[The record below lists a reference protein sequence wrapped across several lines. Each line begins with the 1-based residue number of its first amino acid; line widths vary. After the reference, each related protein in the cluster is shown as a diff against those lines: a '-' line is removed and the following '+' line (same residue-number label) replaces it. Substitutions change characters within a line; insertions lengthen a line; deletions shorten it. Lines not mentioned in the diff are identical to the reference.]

1 MSNRIYSPPD
11 VDRSRTAAVLAIP
24 GGIGQAGSMHAER
37 PGSSSRSEWSDP
49 ANPSA
54 GPADRA
60 PADQHLDHHPARD
73 QRPDHGGY
81 VRDESLAA
89 RLDRNY
95 GELLQELRVA
105 QTGVQILFA
114 FLLTI
119 PFQSAF
125 AALSE
130 FQNDIYLA
138 TLISAA
144 VAVVLLIAPVA
155 THRLLFRRRQ
165 KDELVRVTARLA
177 GGGLTF
183 LAIAILG
190 AVLLIVDLVSG
201 GVAATIVTAALAVL
215 LVAFWL
221 VFPASLRRRVASGA
235 TDVTDGPDGINW
247 PTRGDA
253 ADPSNRPNPGDP
265 R

>member
-1 MSNRIYSPPD
+1 MGPTKRATANPD
-11 VDRSRTAAVLAIP
+11 FDHHAAHDE
-24 GGIGQAGSMHAER
+24 HAE
-37 PGSSSRSEWSDP
+37 
-49 ANPSA
+49 
-54 GPADRA
+54 
-60 PADQHLDHHPARD
+60 HP
-73 QRPDHGGY
+73 GY

-138 TLISAA
+138 TLLSAA

-177 GGGLTF
+177 GGGLMF

-235 TDVTDGPDGINW
+235 TDFTDGPDSIDR
-247 PTRGDA
+247 PTPGDGTT
-253 ADPSNRPNPGDP
+253 PSTRPNPGDP

>member
-1 MSNRIYSPPD
+1 M
-11 VDRSRTAAVLAIP
+11 
-24 GGIGQAGSMHAER
+24 
-37 PGSSSRSEWSDP
+37 
-49 ANPSA
+49 
-54 GPADRA
+54 
-60 PADQHLDHHPARD
+60 
-73 QRPDHGGY
+73 
-81 VRDESLAA
+81 
-89 RLDRNY
+89 
-95 GELLQELRVA
+95 A

-138 TLISAA
+138 TLLSAA

-215 LVAFWL
+215 A
-221 VFPASLRRRVASGA
+221 RRVLAG
-235 TDVTDGPDGINW
+235 VP
-247 PTRGDA
+247 RLLA
-253 ADPSNRPNPGDP
+253 AAGGVRSHGLHRRARQHRPSNTAATGRTRVPDRTQAIHAERWRRPVLGGPHRPAAARPQSRIPIDP
-265 R
+265 TPLIRRLPSAGRPCKALQRTFGELSTILSQA